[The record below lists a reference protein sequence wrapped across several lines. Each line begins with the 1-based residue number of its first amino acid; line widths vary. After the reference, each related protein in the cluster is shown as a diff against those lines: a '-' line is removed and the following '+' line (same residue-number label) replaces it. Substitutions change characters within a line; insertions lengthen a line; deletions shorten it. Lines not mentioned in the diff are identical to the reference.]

1 MASQTQ
7 ANNQKNI
14 MQYVGMKDMNYY
26 PFSNNIFNQ
35 IYNNKSLYMNST
47 RGTNDI
53 SSTDTDSYSYQNPN
67 LNFNFDK
74 PKITD
79 NRIIVK
85 KSNEFIA
92 ELFKVFSEKNS
103 LCNFTLFEKNID
115 INMKLEKKALKKLSL
130 KEYFNCFNEA
140 SVLCLNIPYL
150 DKKCNISYNIFNPTL
165 SSMNLLIKSKNIIKE
180 NINTKSINNNFSLL
194 YLSDDLIEIK
204 FDEKDPPYNRDIIES
219 KIDEI
224 HKILGK
230 KKILV
235 DDIIKEKSYFSIL
248 WTPADTYKIKTSFLS
263 YYTFDFRLVG
273 TLAIKVDDH
282 AWFTLFCNN
291 SNNYK
296 DFKREYLSKVNTV
309 ENFIKK
315 CHNVNEGDKLDLK
328 LFSHDYKRFV
338 YNY

>member
-1 MASQTQ
+1 MASQNQ
-7 ANNQKNI
+7 YNIQKNI
-14 MQYVGMKDMNYY
+14 IQYMGMKDMNFY
-26 PFSNNIFNQ
+26 PFSNSPFNQ
-35 IYNNKSLYMNST
+35 IYNNQNIYVNST
-47 RGTNDI
+47 KGTNDI
-53 SSTDTDSYSYQNPN
+53 SSTDADSYSYQNPN

-74 PKITD
+74 PVITD
-79 NRIIVK
+79 NRITVK

-115 INMKLEKKALKKLSL
+115 INMKLEKKELKKLTL

-140 SVLCLNIPYL
+140 SVLCLSIPFL
-150 DKKCNISYNIFNPTL
+150 DKKCNISHNIFNPTL
-165 SSMNLLIKSKNIIKE
+165 SSMILLLRPKNIRKE
-180 NINTKSINNNFSLL
+180 KINTKCINNNFSIL
-194 YLSDDLIEIK
+194 YLSDDLIELK

-219 KIDEI
+219 KIDDI

-230 KKILV
+230 KKILI

-263 YYTFDFRLVG
+263 YYTFDFKLVG

-282 AWFTLFCNN
+282 AWFTIFCKD
-291 SNNYK
+291 SNYYK
-296 DFKREYLSKVNTV
+296 DFKKEYLNKVNTV
-309 ENFIKK
+309 ENFIKN
-315 CHNVNEGDKLDLK
+315 CHNAGDEDKLDLK
-328 LFSHDYKRFV
+328 FFSHDYKRFL